1 MKPSKLTICGIN
13 SYVTPQTVDFNK
25 LAEGNLFGIFGAT
38 GSGKSTILDS
48 IVIALYGTS
57 DRDNLSNIIN
67 VNCTDAYIKF
77 EFELERNGEVN
88 LFEVARNFK
97 VRPSGLNSGANLIN
111 KTTNQT
117 LGDSTDKVNSV
128 IEAMLGISKREFLKC
143 VALPQNEFDQFL
155 LDTPAERKKSVA
167 KLFNLD
173 HFGED
178 LNRKVKTRLDILNAK
193 QLALTEQLKTFDEL
207 SEENQK
213 KLEVEIFE
221 TKKVVTLLLK
231 QIDDLQFELND
242 LDKKYTTSVKLSD
255 AKRNLSDINSREVYF
270 LALKIS
276 IDTYNNNKDNLQ
288 KFALMRDK
296 LIKLDDVNE
305 RQKVAKFE
313 LEHNTD
319 KLNKLDAELS
329 DLKDKQNL
337 LSTEL
342 NVFKL
347 SLEKKKLLMREI
359 DENNAKVKSLKEQHS
374 KNLDALLIIDER
386 ERKVNAR
393 IKEVLAEIDLVNQS
407 IKENDRLINKF
418 HEVMLLSESEGF
430 VEKLNDLKYGIN
442 QTNLE
447 EVEDYRV
454 HRDIL
459 NLVAKINKYVNVYNN
474 KLIKRDELTA
484 ELGCTVENLQ
494 HAQKE
499 LIKTQNSLSSKL
511 NELNKKHNDLYASN
525 IAYNLDENNLKEEV
539 AKLKSEILALN
550 QETKNHENAI
560 KEFDSLKDCST
571 EINDLIVL
579 IEESENRKVELMQL
593 VAKNN
598 STIKALEVEQ
608 KYLNDEVETIK
619 SEIPAGFD
627 IGAIESEINESNYE
641 QHVADLNNF
650 EKQQTYFQTLVESLE
665 GELGGV
671 SVDVKLVEEKRETLQ
686 NLTNQLNEAKVKLG
700 IDETNFENN
709 NKLLVRQNEI
719 ETELHLV
726 NTDLR
731 LTQKLASYISKN
743 ALVDF
748 VSEEYLYLISEYA
761 NKFIYSISRGKYMLK
776 YSAKNVGEFVAVDN
790 FNGGALRSIKTLSG
804 GERFIFSLGLALGVS
819 QSIAVNNNKSFNF
832 FFIDE
837 GFGNLSD
844 DYIEDVLN
852 CFDSLIK
859 LDFTVGFIS
868 HVEKMQEYITN
879 KVIVKKDSNDEGTII
894 EQYFN

>member
-1 MKPSKLTICGIN
+1 MRPSKLTICGIN
-13 SYVTPQTVDFNK
+13 SYVTPQTVDFKK
-25 LAEGNLFGIFGAT
+25 LSEGNFFGIFGAT

-67 VNCTDAYIKF
+67 VNVTDAYIKF
-77 EFELERNGEVN
+77 EFELERNNEVN
-88 LFEVARNFK
+88 VLEVSRNFK
-97 VRPSGLNSGANLIN
+97 VRPSGLTSGAHLVN

-117 LGDSTDKVNSV
+117 LGDSTDKVNST
-128 IEAMLGISKREFLKC
+128 IETLLGISKREFLKC

-155 LDTPAERKKSVA
+155 LDTPAERKKSVS
-167 KLFNLD
+167 KLFNLE

-178 LNRKVKTRLDILNAK
+178 LNRKVKTRLDVLTAK
-193 QLALTEQLKTFDEL
+193 QLALTEQLKTFDNL
-207 SEENQK
+207 SETNQK
-213 KLEVEIFE
+213 ELEQEINSAKQLIE
-221 TKKVVTLLLK
+221 TQSK
-231 QIDDLQFELND
+231 QIEVLQFELSD
-242 LDKKYTTSVKLSD
+242 LDKKYNTSVKLSD
-255 AKRNLSDINSREVYF
+255 AKRYLSDINSREPYY
-270 LALKIS
+270 LALKVS
-276 IDTYNNNKDNLQ
+276 LDVYGSNKENLQ
-288 KFALMRDK
+288 KVSAVREK
-296 LIKLDDVNE
+296 LIKLDSVNE
-305 RQKVAKFE
+305 MQKVAKLE

-319 KLNKLDAELS
+319 KLEKLEQEIS
-329 DLKDKQNL
+329 NLKQQQNL
-337 LSTEL
+337 LNTEL

-347 SLEKKKLLMREI
+347 SLEKKKLLLQEI
-359 DENNAKVKSLKEQHS
+359 EENNLKVKKLKEEHS

-386 ERKVNAR
+386 ESKVNKR
-393 IKEVLAEIDLVNQS
+393 LAETLSEIDLVNES
-407 IKENDRLINKF
+407 IKENDKLIKKF
-418 HEVMLLSESEGF
+418 NEVILLSESEGF

-442 QTNLE
+442 QTNLD
-447 EVEDYRV
+447 EVEDFRV

-459 NLVAKINKYVNVYNN
+459 NLIAKINKYVQGYKQ
-474 KLIKRDELTA
+474 KLVKRDELTE
-484 ELGCTVENLQ
+484 ELGCSLENLQ
-494 HAQKE
+494 SVQKE

-511 NELNKKHNDLYASN
+511 TELNKKHNDLYASK
-525 IAYNLDENNLKEEV
+525 IAYNLDETNIKNDVSKLKEQ
-539 AKLKSEILALN
+539 ILELN
-550 QETKNHENAI
+550 KETKANEEIVN
-560 KEFDSLKDCST
+560 SLSGLNDCST
-571 EINDLIVL
+571 QINDVVL
-579 IEESENRKVELMQL
+579 QIENCESLKVELMQQVL
-593 VAKNN
+593 KNN

-608 KYLNDEVETIK
+608 NYLTNEIDGLK

-627 IGAIESEINESNYE
+627 VSAIESEINDSNYE

-650 EKQQTYFQTLVESLE
+650 EKQKTYFETLTETLTN
-665 GELGGV
+665 ELGGEP
-671 SVDVKLVEEKRETLQ
+671 VDVKMVEAKRETLA
-686 NLTNQLNEAKVKLG
+686 NLTTQLNEAKVKLG
-700 IDETNFENN
+700 INETNYENN
-709 NKLLVRQNEI
+709 NKLLVRQNDL

-726 NTDLR
+726 NTDLK

-776 YSAKNVGEFVAVDN
+776 YSAKNAGEFVAVDN

-852 CFDSLIK
+852 CFDSLIR

-879 KVIVKKDSNDEGTII
+879 KVVVKKDSNDEGTII

>member
-1 MKPSKLTICGIN
+1 MKPSKLTICGVN
-13 SYVTPQTVDFNK
+13 SYVTPQTVNFNK
-25 LAEGNLFGIFGAT
+25 LSEGNLFGIFGAT

-48 IVIALYGTS
+48 IIIALYGTS

-77 EFELERNGEVN
+77 EFELERNNEVN
-88 LFEVARNFK
+88 LFEVTRNFK
-97 VRPSGLNSGANLIN
+97 VRPSGLTSGANLIN

-117 LGDSTDKVNSV
+117 LGDSTDRVNTV
-128 IEAMLGISKREFLKC
+128 IESMLGISKREFLKC

-193 QLALTEQLKTFDEL
+193 QLALTEQLKTFDDL

-231 QIDDLQFELND
+231 QIDALQFELND
-242 LDKKYTTSVKLSD
+242 LDKKYTASVKLSD
-255 AKRNLSDINSREVYF
+255 AKRNLSDINSRESYF

-276 IDTYNNNKDNLQ
+276 LDTYNNNKDNLQ
-288 KFALMRDK
+288 KLLLMREK

-313 LEHNTD
+313 LEHNAE
-319 KLNKLDAELS
+319 KLKKLDAELAE
-329 DLKDKQNL
+329 LKDKQNL

-347 SLEKKKLLMREI
+347 SLEKKKLLLQEI
-359 DENNAKVKSLKEQHS
+359 EENNLKVKKLKEQHS

-393 IKEVLAEIDLVNQS
+393 IKEVLSEIDLVNQS

-442 QTNLE
+442 QTNLD

-474 KLIKRDELTA
+474 KLIKRDELTE

-494 HAQKE
+494 QAQKE

-550 QETKNHENAI
+550 QETKNHETAI

-571 EINDLIVL
+571 EINDLIVS
-579 IEESENRKVELMQL
+579 IEENENKKVELMQL

-608 KYLNDEVETIK
+608 TYLTEEVETIK

-627 IGAIESEINESNYE
+627 IGAIESEINETNYE
-641 QHVADLNNF
+641 QHLADLNNF
-650 EKQQTYFQTLVESLE
+650 EKQKTYFQTLVESLE

-671 SVDVKLVEEKRETLQ
+671 SVDVKLVEQKRENLT

-700 IDETNFENN
+700 IDETNYENN
-709 NKLLVRQNEI
+709 NKLLVRQNDL